1 MRDTM
6 AHLNL
11 MSWTNKHKKLHP
23 PSDRRS
29 DPPIQIR
36 SEIGGPILVRSSDRR
51 SDPDP
56 IGDWRVLV
64 KGIHPAC
71 TKKHLHK
78 ICAKFGQ
85 VTGIVMPVD
94 KMRDGDGGTPP
105 GPTGPDGKPWPA
117 TVHFNRRE
125 DAEECVRM
133 IDGRFIGGWIVH
145 LTVTNPLRD
154 RGRPV
159 RMWPPQW
166 QYRKDLPGIVPP
178 P

>member
-23 PSDRRS
+23 PS
-29 DPPIQIR
+29 I
-36 SEIGGPILVRSSDRR
+36 
-51 SDPDP
+51 DP

-85 VTGIVMPVD
+85 VTGIEMPAD
-94 KMRDGDGGTPP
+94 KMRDVNGDII
-105 GPTGPDGKPWPA
+105 PTGPDGKPWPA